1 MNISHWKN
9 RFSRKRVSQFNVFL
23 IVFILI
29 LIIKVSS
36 LAFSTDRNLKLSE
49 IPMGIHAQ
57 EKADYRAEIF
67 GDQLPN
73 VDIGILSEI
82 LYDQNLSASE
92 LESRI
97 EELLTELQN
106 PVPQVIV
113 SPVVAPGTNPT
124 QPESPTPSVSP
135 FPTMPLWTQTSV
147 PILSPTLTNTPIV
160 VILPS
165 RTPTR
170 TNTQISSITP
180 IKTNTTNVVITSTPT
195 KTPIPTKSTTLTST
209 NTPTLN
215 PTSTFTTTST
225 PTHTATSTFTPAPTQ
240 TFTDTPTLIPTATF
254 TATHTPNHT
263 ATITFTP
270 APTQTFTN
278 TPTLIPTAT
287 NTETYTPTHTGTPTL
302 TPTVIPTPTF
312 TITPTTTPT
321 LPPTPTFTSTYT
333 QTWTPTH
340 KGTPIIIGTISP
352 TLTSTQTATL
362 TPSITFTPSPTPTA
376 TLVVCNTSG
385 TNIPLIKYFIP
396 SDGSINVPVN
406 THPVIVFN
414 QSIDLATI
422 LYGDTKN
429 ILLCQKTSPASN
441 ACIYSTIVNVKLEIL
456 SINYRNDYV
465 ILHPLQILE
474 SGKRYTIFVGN
485 NLKPLPECSIYSQ
498 LITGRVQNSF
508 TTE

>member
-225 PTHTATSTFTPAPTQ
+225 PTHTATS
-240 TFTDTPTLIPTATF
+240 
-254 TATHTPNHT
+254 
-263 ATITFTP
+263 TFTP